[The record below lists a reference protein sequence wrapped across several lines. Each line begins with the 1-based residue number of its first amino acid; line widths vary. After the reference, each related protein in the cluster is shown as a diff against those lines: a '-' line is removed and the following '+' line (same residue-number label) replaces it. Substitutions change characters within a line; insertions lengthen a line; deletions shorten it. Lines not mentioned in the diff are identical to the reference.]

1 MRIGELA
8 ALTGAS
14 ARSLRYYEEQHLLS
28 SYRTISGQRVYA
40 SEAEDRVRLIQRLY
54 RAGLSSSTIADLL
67 PCMTNPAA
75 RTPLLRERLIG
86 ERARIS
92 AQVDSLQETLI
103 SLDRVVDDLA
113 DPHGV

>member
-28 SYRTISGQRVYA
+28 SYRTRSGQRVYA
-40 SEAEDRVRLIQRLY
+40 GEAEDRVRRIQRLY
-54 RAGLSSSTIADLL
+54 RAGLCSSTIADLL

-92 AQVDSLQETLI
+92 AQVESLQETLI
-103 SLDRVVDDLA
+103 SLDRIVDDLA